1 MKLLECEN
9 IVKSFG
15 EKPLLS
21 GVSFLINE
29 GEKVGVVGRNGAGKS
44 TLLRIA
50 AGLESADSGLVTA
63 APGLRI
69 GYLPQNPDFP
79 AGRTVLEQVFAGAGE
94 GTAKEYEARALLTK
108 LGLEE
113 FDADVSTLSG
123 GQKKRVAI
131 AGALLCP
138 CDLLILDEPTNHID
152 GGTVLWLEKFLGKYT
167 GALLMITHDR
177 YFLDRVTNRILEV
190 EGGRAYLY
198 EGNYSL
204 YLERKAER
212 EEMVLASERKRQ
224 SFLRRELAWMQ
235 RGARARST
243 KEKGRIERYEALSAQ
258 EAPQAAGKLSLSSV
272 ASRLGKKII
281 ELEHV
286 DKNYGE
292 QVILRDFSCLIP
304 RDARIGVVGHNGCG
318 KSTLLK
324 IIAGQVEPD
333 GGSVERG
340 STVKIGYFSQ
350 ECEEMDLSMRVID
363 YIRQTAEYIQTA
375 EGKLSAT
382 QMLEKFLFPGDLQ
395 WNTIGRLSGGERRR
409 LHLLNCLMAAPNV
422 LLLDEPGNDLDID
435 TLLILEDY
443 LDCFEGAV
451 VVVSHDRF
459 FLDRVVDHILEFQGV
474 AEDVPVD
481 GVVQVAVHVQVTVAH
496 GTVAAGPQLSRRL
509 QLCELY
515 LLHERGPELKLHP
528 GLHHGGAEDVPVQVV
543 HHYPAGGGPA
553 HLLLPHVEQKVA
565 HEHCPGG
572 TPVVGAHGE
581 LLLPLHRP
589 VQVQLHPQQ
598 HPNAV

>member
-204 YLERKAER
+204 YLERKAGR
-212 EEMVLASERKRQ
+212 EEMALASERKRQ

-258 EAPQAAGKLSLSSV
+258 EGPQAAGKLSLSSV

-286 DKNYGE
+286 DKSYGE

-459 FLDRVVDHILEFQGV
+459 FLDRVVDHILEFQGEGRV
-474 AEDVPVD
+474 ETYLGGYTDYFETLSSNLLKKAEREEPRGKTEKPRPEDRPRKLKFSFKEEREFQTID
-481 GVVQVAVHVQVTVAH
+481 GDI
-496 GTVAAGPQLSRRL
+496 AAL
-509 QLCELY
+509 E
-515 LLHERGPELKLHP
+515 
-528 GLHHGGAEDVPVQVV
+528 
-543 HHYPAGGGPA
+543 
-553 HLLLPHVEQKVA
+553 
-565 HEHCPGG
+565 
-572 TPVVGAHGE
+572 GE
-581 LLLPLHRP
+581 LAALEGEIEAKAADYEALQDLLARKEELQAALDGKMERW
-589 VQVQLHPQQ
+589 VYLNDLAEQIARQ
-598 HPNAV
+598 